1 MSTLRNAARRTS
13 AKTLSNGPDETAHSE
28 TDISVK
34 SLIRQLIAHAQNADD
49 DGAHAASDSRGEVLI
64 DIEVDGVRCLLVR
77 KNERGVSQISFSP
90 REREI
95 ARMVAI
101 GHPNK
106 MIAAVLEI
114 SSWTVCTHL
123 RRIFAKL
130 GVSSRAAMVAR
141 MMEEV
146 RGATNSPSKCGLQ
159 ENARPNGIRRDTRRL
174 VA

>member
-1 MSTLRNAARRTS
+1 
-13 AKTLSNGPDETAHSE
+13 
-28 TDISVK
+28 
-34 SLIRQLIAHAQNADD
+34 
-49 DGAHAASDSRGEVLI
+49 
-64 DIEVDGVRCLLVR
+64 
-77 KNERGVSQISFSP
+77 VSQISFSP

-101 GHPNK
+101 FHPNK

-114 SSWTVCTHL
+114 SSWTVWTHL

-174 VA
+174 IV

>member
-1 MSTLRNAARRTS
+1 MSATRYVAKRTPP
-13 AKTLSNGPDETAHSE
+13 KRQEQ
-28 TDISVK
+28 DIRPERADSHPGVSVE
-34 SLIRQLIAHAQNADD
+34 SLIRQLAAHAR
-49 DGAHAASDSRGEVLI
+49 AASAGETLTAGDSEPKILI
-64 DIEVDGVRCLLVR
+64 DTEVDGVRCVLVR
-77 KNERGVSQISFSP
+77 KNESKMSQTSFSP

-106 MIAAVLEI
+106 AIAAVLEI

-141 MMEEV
+141 MMQHGSWREE
-146 RGATNSPSKCGLQ
+146 GLTNDSRVAGTRAS
-159 ENARPNGIRRDTRRL
+159 NGIRH
-174 VA
+174 

>member
-1 MSTLRNAARRTS
+1 MSTLRNAARRTQ
-13 AKTLSNGPDETAHSE
+13 AKALTNGPDETVHSDR
-28 TDISVK
+28 DIFVK
-34 SLIRQLIAHAQNADD
+34 SLIRQLAAHAQITHD
-49 DGAHAASDSRGEVLI
+49 DGLYAANNSQAEVLI

-77 KNERGVSQISFSP
+77 KNEGRESQISFSP

-106 MIAAVLEI
+106 TIAAVLEI

-141 MMEEV
+141 MMEQGP
-146 RGATNSPSKCGLQ
+146 GATNSPRRSGLRT
-159 ENARPNGIRRDTRRL
+159 NAPPNGTRP
-174 VA
+174 

>member
-1 MSTLRNAARRTS
+1 VQFTA
-13 AKTLSNGPDETAHSE
+13 NGGQGP
-28 TDISVK
+28 IS
-34 SLIRQLIAHAQNADD
+34 SSQPEI
-49 DGAHAASDSRGEVLI
+49 LI
-64 DIEVDGVRCLLVR
+64 DAEVDGIRCLLVR
-77 KNERGVSQISFSP
+77 RPKRGASPVSFSP

-106 MIAAVLEI
+106 AIAAVLEI

-141 MMEEV
+141 MMEQTSW
-146 RGATNSPSKCGLQ
+146 GD
-159 ENARPNGIRRDTRRL
+159 ENK
-174 VA
+174 